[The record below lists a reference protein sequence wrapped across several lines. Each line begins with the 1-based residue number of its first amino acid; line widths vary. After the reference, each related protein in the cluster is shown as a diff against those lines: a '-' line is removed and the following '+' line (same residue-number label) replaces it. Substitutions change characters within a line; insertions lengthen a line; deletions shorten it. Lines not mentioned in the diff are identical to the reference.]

1 MHTFRTTRRRALLA
15 AATGLTACAWP
26 GARPDRILDLA
37 NGQDLGRDELLQRLR
52 AADFVLLGERHD
64 NPHHHQRRGRLL
76 VDLADR
82 GAGPVVLAEHLGA
95 GVRVA
100 RSGDLEQS
108 LAAAGFD
115 RRAWTWPLHRSLFGP
130 VLDRGLPLGGANAE
144 LALVR
149 RVARE
154 GEAAL
159 PSPWRERLA
168 AAPLPA
174 AAQALL
180 DRDLVD
186 GHCGHLGQARLPA
199 MRLAQRLRDA
209 TMAQALLDAGGRPA
223 VLVAGNGHVRT
234 DHGVPQLLR
243 AWRPGD
249 RVVAVG
255 FGEPGDEA
263 LRPGP
268 DAPYTHLWITPGVNR
283 ADPCASLRR
292 PAAASA
298 PASR

>member
-1 MHTFRTTRRRALLA
+1 MNAPGITRRHGLMVVA
-15 AATGLTACAWP
+15 ASLTACAWP
-26 GARPDRILDLA
+26 GAAPDRILDLA
-37 NGQDLGRDELLQRLR
+37 TGQALTRDDLLRQLR

-76 VDLADR
+76 VDLADL
-82 GAGPVVLAEHLGA
+82 GAAPVVLAEHLGA
-95 GVRVA
+95 GARVA
-100 RSGDLEQS
+100 PTGDVEQA

-115 RRAWTWPLHRSLFGP
+115 RRAWQWPVHRGLFGP
-130 VLDRGLPLGGANAE
+130 VRERGLPLLGANAE
-144 LALVR
+144 PALVR

-154 GEAAL
+154 GESAL
-159 PSPWRERLA
+159 PAPWRDRLA

-186 GHCGHLGQARLPA
+186 GHCGHLGAARLPA

-209 TMAQALLDAGGRPA
+209 TMAQSLLDAGGRPA
-223 VLVAGNGHVRT
+223 VLVAGNGHVRV

-243 AWRPGD
+243 AWRPGA
-249 RVVAVG
+249 RLVAVG
-255 FGEPGDEA
+255 FGEHGDEPVS
-263 LRPGP
+263 PGP
-268 DAPYTHLWITPGVNR
+268 GAPYTHLWITPGLTR
-283 ADPCASLRR
+283 ADPCAGFRM
-292 PAAASA
+292 PAPASA